1 MLLGHAKMS
10 TTYDIY
16 AEADQSLQRQTAE
29 GIDEL
34 IAYLAFE
41 GTSED
46 MEALFSKIEKLDT
59 NTLEENTVKMFKQ
72 ELIRLV
78 NIPRLEEQV
87 NDIILK
93 LSKPGQEDTYQ
104 DNKLKLQ
111 LIYSLLSTLDQFKT
125 QTKNIKR
132 NRGYNSDYKYT
143 FKYLETTQKLLQTIH
158 EANNYKTD
166 ELIERKRTLAVN
178 Y

>member
-46 MEALFSKIEKLDT
+46 MEALFNKIEKLDT
-59 NTLEENTVKMFKQ
+59 NTLEENT
-72 ELIRLV
+72 RT
-78 NIPRLEEQV
+78 N
-87 NDIILK
+87 
-93 LSKPGQEDTYQ
+93 
-104 DNKLKLQ
+104 
-111 LIYSLLSTLDQFKT
+111 
-125 QTKNIKR
+125 QTC
-132 NRGYNSDYKYT
+132 
-143 FKYLETTQKLLQTIH
+143 
-158 EANNYKTD
+158 
-166 ELIERKRTLAVN
+166 
-178 Y
+178 